1 MKYPENFENIID
13 VTKAPYF
20 ADNTGKSDCTAI
32 LRKVFDDLLDREI
45 KGVKETEEKLHTLG
59 ENDVYIGFESRIE
72 KNLVRVIFPEF
83 VPDARIIYFP
93 KGTYLVSDTVTYTKE
108 NVKNIFDSKPGYE
121 MTRGIH
127 LMGEGREDT
136 VIKLIDNSSGFEE
149 GTKKPV
155 ISYANAEGCLEKET
169 SNVSQLNTLTDLT
182 IDCGSGNKGA
192 VGFRFIANNS
202 GRIENVT
209 IKANGADTGLQLATG
224 SEGVFRNILISG
236 FETGLYSFRC
246 SLCAVEDIEFTD
258 ISDVPVKIG
267 AGAMVL
273 SDIRAKNIAKYEF
286 AEGYGAF
293 AVFEDAVNADININ
307 KVYNIASNGEIF
319 ENKNPTPKKVDICR
333 NYIPTCDANAENYTT
348 VEDFGAVADGK
359 FDCTE
364 AIQNAFNS
372 GKEIIYFT
380 GGHYFVNGN
389 ITVPKTVKKIDFMFC
404 DFFAGEK
411 LVSGEIPALFTVNDE
426 STEPLFIEH
435 LYTFE
440 QFYGHFRLLCHAAK
454 RDLVLKD
461 LHTQTAAMY
470 FNTVEGSRVYLDNC
484 ASTVGTYS
492 NNCIIGRKGYEPEY
506 CNMIPYEFHGQK
518 VVAWNLNPERADVEV
533 LNDNSDFVCYGFKV
547 EGPGTAIKTIN
558 GGKTKVFVFSCGIG
572 DITAQNPLFENKDSS
587 VLLLNGKVF
596 GVWDTLDYNLILES
610 NYGGEI
616 KRIYKKDLPVVMGY
630 RVDFTLFEQ

>member
-1 MKYPENFENIID
+1 MKYPENFKNIID

-20 ADNTGKSDCTAI
+20 VDNTGKTDCTKI
-32 LRKVFDDLLDREI
+32 LCKVFDDLLEREI
-45 KGVKETEEKLHTLG
+45 QGVKETEEKLHTLG

-72 KNLVRVIFPEF
+72 NNLVRVIFPEF
-83 VPDARIIYFP
+83 VPEARIIYFP

-127 LMGEGREDT
+127 LMGESREDT
-136 VIKLIDNSSGFEE
+136 VIKLVNNCDGFEE
-149 GTKKPV
+149 GAKKPV

-209 IKANGADTGLQLATG
+209 VKANGADTGLQLACG

-236 FETGLYSFRC
+236 FETGLYSYRA
-246 SLCAVEDIEFTD
+246 SLCAIENIDFSN
-258 ISDVPVKIG
+258 ISGYPVNIG
-267 AGAMVL
+267 AGAIVL
-273 SDIRAKNIAKYEF
+273 NNICAENSEKYQF
-286 AEGYGAF
+286 AEGNGVYT
-293 AVFEDAVNADININ
+293 VFEETVNAKENSN
-307 KVYNIASNGEIF
+307 VVYNINSNGEIF
-319 ENKNPTPKKVDICR
+319 ENKNSVGKSVKVCKTVIPYCNANTK
-333 NYIPTCDANAENYTT
+333 NYAV

-364 AIQNAFNS
+364 AIQKAFNS

-389 ITVPKTVKKIDFMFC
+389 ITIPKTVKMIDFMFC

-411 LVSGEIPALFTVNDE
+411 LISGEIDALFTINEDN
-426 STEPLFIEH
+426 TEPLFICQ

-440 QFYGHFRLLCHAAK
+440 QFYGHFRLICHAAK

-470 FNTVEGSRVYLDNC
+470 FNTVEGSNVYLDNC
-484 ASTVGTYS
+484 ACTVGSYS
-492 NNCIIGRKGYEPEY
+492 NDCIISRKGYAPEY
-506 CNMIPYEFHGQK
+506 CRMIPYEFHGQK
-518 VVAWNLNPERADVEV
+518 VIAWNLNPERADVEV

-572 DITAQNPLFENKDSS
+572 DITAKNPLFENKDSS

-610 NYGGEI
+610 NYSGEI
-616 KRIYKKDLPVVMGY
+616 KRIYKKDLPTIVGY
-630 RVDFTLFEQ
+630 RVNFTLFEQ